1 MKQSRTEL
9 SQQTTVRQS
18 PRTPQSRM
26 PRRFFSYVVTYL
38 LLIGGALLTLIPFVF
53 SILTSF
59 KTEKQLVNDGA
70 LALPTPVTFDNYT
83 SLFTDHSFI
92 VPLAITIQVVLVM
105 VIGQMTSSVLA
116 AYAFARL
123 RFPGRDTIFWAYVCT
138 LMIPAVVTMI
148 PLFGAI
154 SAAGL
159 RNTFAGIVVPFMLGS
174 PYAIF
179 LLRENFR
186 SVPQELLDAATLDGA
201 GFWRQLWSIVLPT
214 NKPILAT
221 LLLITVVSQW
231 NNFMW
236 PNIIAQDPQWH
247 VLTVATAALQTQYS
261 ANWTLVMAATTLC
274 VLPLLVLF
282 LLFNKQII
290 RSIGITRV

>member
-1 MKQSRTEL
+1 MKETRK
-9 SQQTTVRQS
+9 
-18 PRTPQSRM
+18 PQ
-26 PRRFFSYVVTYL
+26 RFWHARFSHARFWSYLATYL

-59 KTEKQLVNDGA
+59 KTEKQLVQDGA
-70 LALPTPVTFDNYT
+70 LALPAPVTFDNYT
-83 SLFTDHSFI
+83 SLFTDHAFI

-105 VIGQMTSSVLA
+105 VIGQMTSSILA

-123 RFPGRDTIFWAYVCT
+123 RFPGRDAIFWAYVCT

-148 PLFGAI
+148 PLFGAM
-154 SAAGL
+154 STAGL

-236 PNIIAQDPQWH
+236 PNIIARDPQWH

-261 ANWTLVMAATTLC
+261 ANWAIVMAATTLC